1 MNGAAIC
8 GKSGVRAAPYGGP
21 GRKGID
27 MDYNALGASKKGSKI
42 PRHKEHNAPGTD
54 KNPFGKRPSKEELIA
69 RLKAKTEKSSK

>member
-1 MNGAAIC
+1 
-8 GKSGVRAAPYGGP
+8 
-21 GRKGID
+21 

-69 RLKAKTEKSSK
+69 RLKAKVEKFPERASSCKTMPCIELVGRV